1 MSSGVQKSKSVGL
14 VSLFLLSLF
23 VAMITTVPAV
33 TAVNE
38 TSSGTITGTE
48 TWTGVMNLDGDLV
61 VAGGAKLIINAG
73 QQSTYQRTR
82 TSEFKAQYVQETLHV
97 GHHKRAQDH
106 LFVSFGVHLQTTL
119 PKLEGVT

>member
-73 QQSTYQRTR
+73 
-82 TSEFKAQYVQETLHV
+82 
-97 GHHKRAQDH
+97 
-106 LFVSFGVHLQTTL
+106 TTINVPADL
-119 PKLEGVT
+119 SLIHI

>member
-48 TWTGVMNLDGDLV
+48 T
-61 VAGGAKLIINAG
+61 
-73 QQSTYQRTR
+73 
-82 TSEFKAQYVQETLHV
+82 
-97 GHHKRAQDH
+97 
-106 LFVSFGVHLQTTL
+106 
-119 PKLEGVT
+119 

>member
-1 MSSGVQKSKSVGL
+1 
-14 VSLFLLSLF
+14 
-23 VAMITTVPAV
+23 MITTVPAV

-73 QQSTYQRTR
+73 TTINVPADKNIRIQGSICAGDSSCGASQAST
-82 TSEFKAQYVQETLHV
+82 
-97 GHHKRAQDH
+97 GH

>member
-73 QQSTYQRTR
+73 
-82 TSEFKAQYVQETLHV
+82 
-97 GHHKRAQDH
+97 
-106 LFVSFGVHLQTTL
+106 TTINV
-119 PKLEGVT
+119 PAD